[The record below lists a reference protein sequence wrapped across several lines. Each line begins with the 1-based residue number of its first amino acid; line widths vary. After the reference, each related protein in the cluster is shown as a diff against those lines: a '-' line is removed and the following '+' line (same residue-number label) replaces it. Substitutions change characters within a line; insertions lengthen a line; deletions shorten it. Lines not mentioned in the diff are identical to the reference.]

1 MRQMSKYESM
11 VIVQRIRAPNFN
23 LKRTHQEAAFKGYC
37 EFNIAIICRAYWK
50 TCNWLSFYIR
60 AAVCAGKLK

>member
-1 MRQMSKYESM
+1 MSKYESM

-50 TCNWLSFYIR
+50 TCNWLSFIFAQQCVR
-60 AAVCAGKLK
+60 GNLNNII